1 MIRKRVEK
9 KLAKTLEDLR
19 KVMQNYPD
27 GKITDVIG
35 ANVVYKLMNQVCVLA
50 RRAGYTY
57 EQIEDLL
64 KQAKNPN
71 PIPSVGVP
79 TPIPSAGASV
89 GANPVN
95 PGSDIQF

>member
-1 MIRKRVEK
+1 MKQKRIEK
-9 KLAKTLEDLR
+9 QLEKVLKDLK
-19 KVMQNYPD
+19 KVMENYPN
-27 GKITDVIG
+27 GTITDVIG
-35 ANVVYKLMNQVCVLA
+35 ANVVYKLMNRACVLA
-50 RRAGYTY
+50 RKAGYTY

-79 TPIPSAGASV
+79 TPIPSAGATV
-89 GANPVN
+89 GANPVK